1 MVKIRYVQYIT
12 GHLTFQVIFFVLQG
26 IIFALP
32 EKERKELAVKY
43 FTDGYNCAQS
53 VALAFADLVD
63 IKSETLAKL
72 SSSFG
77 GGMGR
82 LREVCGAVS
91 GMTMVAGFLSPC
103 PTADDPAAK
112 KANYAL
118 VQHFAEK
125 FREQNGAI
133 VCRTLLGLD
142 HTKDEPT
149 PSPRTAEYYKKR
161 PCAELVGD
169 AARII
174 AEWLLAIGY

>member
-1 MVKIRYVQYIT
+1 MNVNIDINQRVAQ
-12 GHLTFQVIFFVLQG
+12 
-26 IIFALP
+26 A
-32 EKERKELAVKY
+32 KEY
-43 FTDGYNCAQS
+43 FNSGYNCCQA
-53 VALAFADLVD
+53 VVLTYADIIAL
-63 IKSETLAKL
+63 EPTLAATI
-72 SSSFG
+72 SASFG

-112 KANYAL
+112 KANYTL
-118 VQHFAEK
+118 VQHFAER

-142 HTKDEPT
+142 HPKDEPT
-149 PSPRTAEYYKKR
+149 PSARTAEYYKKR

-174 AEWLLAIGY
+174 GEYLLDKK

>member
-1 MVKIRYVQYIT
+1 MDHSIKA
-12 GHLTFQVIFFVLQG
+12 G
-26 IIFALP
+26 
-32 EKERKELAVKY
+32 ELFLGGV
-43 FTDGYNCAQS
+43 NCAQA
-53 VALAFADLVD
+53 VFLAFEDVTGIDRKLA
-63 IKSETLAKL
+63 AKL
-72 SSSFG
+72 SSPFG

-103 PTADDPAAK
+103 PTADNPVAK

-118 VQHFAEK
+118 VQRFAEA

-142 HTKDEPT
+142 HAKDEPT

-174 AEWLLAIGY
+174 GEYLVENSNK

>member
-1 MVKIRYVQYIT
+1 MKPTIDVEQRVAT
-12 GHLTFQVIFFVLQG
+12 
-26 IIFALP
+26 A
-32 EKERKELAVKY
+32 KEY
-43 FTDGYNCAQS
+43 FNSGYNCCQA
-53 VALAFADLVD
+53 VVLTYADVVELD
-63 IKSETLAKL
+63 PTLAATVAAP
-72 SSSFG
+72 FG

-103 PTADDPAAK
+103 PTADDSTAK

-125 FREQNGAI
+125 FRGQNGAI

-142 HTKDEPT
+142 HAKDEPT

-174 AEWLLAIGY
+174 AEYLLNH